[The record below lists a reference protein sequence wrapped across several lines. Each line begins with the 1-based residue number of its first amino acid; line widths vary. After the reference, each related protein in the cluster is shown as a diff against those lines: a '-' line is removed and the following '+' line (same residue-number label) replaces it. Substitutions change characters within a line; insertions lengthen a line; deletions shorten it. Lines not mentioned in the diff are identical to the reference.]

1 MSSYQYI
8 IQNFLTLPQ
17 LSESSGVSQN
27 RIVELMEAG
36 CFPHASYTLEI
47 QGEIHSFFGSF
58 EESASLEFFPRS
70 MVDLITELAKS
81 PVSVRQ
87 LATELKQAFFKVY
100 ERSLKDLDAESYGL
114 AGFFEPDGKAGGEAL
129 SNFLEQEWAHY
140 LDGTYGVCTH
150 TSCAEDIALKEV
162 MIAKIKF
169 LCSEIDAGGGD
180 ANLAALEDAVSK
192 LDAVSASFAPHEVAR
207 SSREKYINAV
217 RKNYLSGGG
226 RGTGQLQ

>member
-1 MSSYQYI
+1 MSSHQYI

-27 RIVELMEAG
+27 RIVELIEAG
-36 CFPHASYTLEI
+36 CFPKASYTIEM
-47 QGEIHSFFGSF
+47 QGEIRSFFGLF
-58 EESASLEFFPRS
+58 EESATLEFFPRS
-70 MVDLITELAKS
+70 MIGLARDLAGKS
-81 PVSVRQ
+81 GSLEQ
-87 LATELKQAFFKVY
+87 LAAELKWAFFKVY
-100 ERSLKDLDAESYGL
+100 KHILEGADAGKYGL
-114 AGFFEPDGKAGGEAL
+114 AAFFEPDGKAGGDAL
-129 SNFLEQEWAHY
+129 SSFLEQEWAHY

-150 TSCAEDIALKEV
+150 TSCAEDIAVKEV

-180 ANLAALEDAVSK
+180 ADLAALEDAVST

-217 RKNYLSGGG
+217 RKNYLSGWGS
-226 RGTGQLQ
+226 GTGQLQ